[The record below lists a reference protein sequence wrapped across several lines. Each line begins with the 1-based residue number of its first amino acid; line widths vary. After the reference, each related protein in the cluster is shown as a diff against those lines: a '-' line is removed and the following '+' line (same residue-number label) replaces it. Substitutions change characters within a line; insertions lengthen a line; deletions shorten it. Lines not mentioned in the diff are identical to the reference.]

1 MNSSTWQNLGVV
13 FRGLSS
19 NDSMIENIY
28 TFPKTGEQFTCANAK
43 ATNEAADW
51 YAYFPSNDV
60 KLTGQDG
67 TLNVSSHD
75 SGHLVKVIPGQN
87 HLRYYKERLL
97 FLKL

>member
-1 MNSSTWQNLGVV
+1 MAKPEWV
-13 FRGLSS
+13 FFEDYQVTTVWLRISIRS
-19 NDSMIENIY
+19 K
-28 TFPKTGEQFTCANAK
+28 KTGEQFTCANAK

-97 FLKL
+97 FLNL

>member
-1 MNSSTWQNLGVV
+1 
-13 FRGLSS
+13 
-19 NDSMIENIY
+19 MIENIY
-28 TFPKTGEQFTCANAK
+28 TFKKTGEQFTCANAK

-87 HLRYYKERLL
+87 HLRYYKEWLL
-97 FLKL
+97 FLNL